1 MELCGWAVDLCQVL
15 AGLRSASMDCG
26 GQCVM
31 LDGIA
36 MKPEWY
42 ADSWDTVPTQV
53 VSVAHY
59 DYQS

>member
-15 AGLRSASMDCG
+15 AGWRSASMEHG
-26 GQCVM
+26 VQYVM
-31 LDGIA
+31 VDGVA

-53 VSVAHY
+53 ELN
-59 DYQS
+59 

>member
-1 MELCGWAVDLCQVL
+1 
-15 AGLRSASMDCG
+15 MDCG

-31 LDGIA
+31 LDGVA

-53 VSVAHY
+53 ELTVICSLRLPIIAIMIF
-59 DYQS
+59 SG

>member
-15 AGLRSASMDCG
+15 VGWRSASMEDG
-26 GQCVM
+26 EQCVM

-53 VSVAHY
+53 ELN
-59 DYQS
+59 